1 MRDSVLWDPA
11 GAFWK
16 GSVGMSKVV
25 KAVGVI
31 LSLFTLASLIVYPI
45 DPLIQR
51 STFVFLS
58 TVMAFASQTDKREK
72 RWEAILDISLIIL
85 SSVVWFYTVINFD
98 GLIERAGVMP
108 EKYDVLMGV
117 ILIGV
122 LLEMARRMM
131 GVSLPALGFLMIL
144 YALWGNYF
152 PGLLRHSGFSLPRV
166 VSYIYSLDGVFG
178 SPLAVTITY
187 VFIFSMFGAFM
198 DATGGGRA
206 IRDFSMMI
214 AGRSRGGAAK
224 VAVVACSLFGM
235 INGSPVANVTATGSF
250 TIPMMKKTG
259 YSSAFAGAVAA
270 VASTGGQILPPVMGA
285 SVFIM
290 IGILGMSYGTVAIA
304 ATVPALMY
312 YLAIFWMV
320 DLEAQKDKLQG
331 LRKDEVPSARSVFL
345 EQGPALI
352 PVPVLVYTLLVI
364 NMSPLR
370 AGLISTISCVVI
382 SLFRKGHRINLR
394 QTVDALYVTAKGT
407 IMVTAAVC
415 VAGAIVGVVGLTG
428 LGLNMTNILLQ
439 YSGGTLI
446 LTLLLGMV
454 ALLIL
459 GIGMP
464 TTGAY
469 IIGATIIAPAL
480 INLGVMPLAAH
491 LFILYFANLSNITPP
506 VALAA
511 YAASG
516 ISEASPMSVGVT
528 AFKLGALGFIIPYV
542 FVYNQ
547 ALLLIGSLSEILYVI
562 ATALIGIFCIGFAI
576 QGFCWRGL
584 NPIERLVIFVA
595 STQLILPR
603 GMLITGISLLVLV
616 GAVFWVKIGMK
627 NAEKVVEPDGGS
639 SV

>member
-1 MRDSVLWDPA
+1 
-11 GAFWK
+11 
-16 GSVGMSKVV
+16 MSKIVKITGVV
-25 KAVGVI
+25 
-31 LSLFTLASLIVYPI
+31 LSLFTLVSLVVYPI

-58 TVMAFASQTDKREK
+58 TVMAFAASTGKTEK
-72 RWEAILDISLIIL
+72 RWKFVLDLSLIAL
-85 SSVVWFYTVINFD
+85 STIVWLYTVINYD

-108 EKYDVLMGV
+108 EKYDVIMGV
-117 ILIGV
+117 VLVGI
-122 LLEMARRMM
+122 LLEMARRVM
-131 GVSLPALGFLMIL
+131 GSSLPALGLLMIL
-144 YALWGNYF
+144 YGLWGNYL
-152 PGLLRHSGFSLPRV
+152 PGLLRHSGFSLSRV
-166 VSYIYSLDGVFG
+166 VSYIYGLDGVFG

-259 YSSAFAGAVAA
+259 YSNTFAGAVTA

-290 IGILGMSYGTVAIA
+290 IEILGMSYGTVAIA

-320 DLEAQKDKLQG
+320 DLEAQKDRLQG
-331 LRKDEVPSARSVFL
+331 LRKDEVPSFRSVFV

-352 PVPVLVYTLLVI
+352 PVLVLVYTLLI
-364 NMSPLR
+364 LNMSPLR
-370 AGLISTISCVVI
+370 AGLISTIGCVVI
-382 SLFRKGHRINLR
+382 SLLRKGHRIDLR
-394 QTVDALYVTAKGT
+394 QAFDALYVTAKGT

-415 VAGAIVGVVGLTG
+415 VAGAIVGIVGLTG

-439 YSGGTLI
+439 YSGGRLI

-459 GIGMP
+459 GVGMP

-469 IIGATIIAPAL
+469 IIGATIIGPAL
-480 INLGVMPLAAH
+480 VNLGVMPLAAH

-516 ISEASPMSVGVT
+516 ISEATPMSVGIT
-528 AFKLGALGFIIPYV
+528 AFKLGMLGFIIPYV

-547 ALLLIGSLSEILYVI
+547 ALLLIGSPYEILYVV

-576 QGFCWRGL
+576 QGFCRRKL
-584 NPIERLVIFVA
+584 NIAERLVIFAA

-603 GMLITGISLLVLV
+603 GMLITGISLLVLA
-616 GAVFWVKIGMK
+616 GAIFWVRMGKG
-627 NAEKVVEPDGGS
+627 NEEKVVEPDGES